1 MNSVPPSLNSR
12 DLSYHRPWGREI
24 FIYGFQKPVL
34 DVQKLPMCFV
44 DNDIVTVVFHTL
56 HEQQISIPLILSPD
70 MLPLLSF
77 VIFNRRLLR
86 LI

>member
-12 DLSYHRPWGREI
+12 DLSYHRPRGRKI
-24 FIYGFQKPVL
+24 FIYGSKKPVL
-34 DVQKLPMCFV
+34 DVEKLPMGFV
-44 DNDIVTVVFHTL
+44 DNDIVTIVFHAL
-56 HEQQISIPLILSPD
+56 HEQQISIPLVLSPD

-77 VIFNRRLLR
+77 VIFHKRLLR